1 MSTLPNLC
9 VVVINALSGFGV
21 EGTEHPDQ
29 LMTVGRSLL
38 FRIPPCPPSLS
49 ERSWCKDLISKNPK
63 LFLLAFQ
70 QPLPSQ
76 PDTILAQ
83 MISYVLSLHPGR
95 PQLHIRHHRQLA
107 SRPILRPDKG
117 ASSRPC
123 ATRGSSD
130 FGGPVQPYK
139 IKDRVPTEIMWRRD
153 NR

>member
-1 MSTLPNLC
+1 MSD
-9 VVVINALSGFGV
+9 A
-21 EGTEHPDQ
+21 
-29 LMTVGRSLL
+29 
-38 FRIPPCPPSLS
+38 PSLAETIHGAVLVFWNPNPNQQDFIAKFKSS
-49 ERSWCKDLISKNPK
+49 ERSWCKDLIPKNPK

-83 MISYVLSLHPGR
+83 TISYILSLHPGR

-117 ASSRPC
+117 ASSRLC

-139 IKDRVPTEIMWRRD
+139 IKVIRNLKTRIEFGCFVKFETLKD
-153 NR
+153 NL